1 MVFDETF
8 YSTKNDQTF
17 PTIVRLIPDSREYFF
32 NKNLHYKLFR
42 RFWRTLNAYDQ
53 GNIYAE
59 ILRMF
64 FSGLCK
70 YEIAS
75 HRKVTNSNLAY

>member
-1 MVFDETF
+1 ML
-8 YSTKNDQTF
+8 
-17 PTIVRLIPDSREYFF
+17 RLIPDFREYFF

-42 RFWRTLNAYDQ
+42 RFWRTLNAYGQ
-53 GNIYAE
+53 GKTYAE

-64 FSGLCK
+64 FSGLWK

-75 HRKVTNSNLAY
+75 HRKITNSNLDY